1 MKKIW
6 SIASILAVT
15 LLLGACT
22 LTITGEADPVP
33 TRTQPVNRPA
43 PTTPTPVN
51 VPPSRVVPNF
61 PTGQV
66 IQYQCTDARL
76 LVEYTSNDSA
86 RVNFNGWNNLTRS
99 VITDGWFTYT
109 NADYTWHAF
118 GKEGYL
124 KRGDEIV
131 RRNCTY

>member
-15 LLLGACT
+15 LVLSACT

-33 TRTQPVNRPA
+33 TQTQPPRTA
-43 PTTPTPVN
+43 PVRTTPTPVT
-51 VPPSRVVPNF
+51 PARVVPNF
-61 PTGQV
+61 PLNQV

-99 VITDGWFTYT
+99 VIVDGWFTYT

-118 GKEGYL
+118 GNQGYL